1 MPGCA
6 LGVLIWLL
14 MTGYKHAAFVS
25 RVPARVHGN
34 DRHLVSAWR
43 SILLAAPATSRLAA
57 TRMRKSPPALALR
70 PWLRMWLAEVI
81 LEIRI

>member
-14 MTGYKHAAFVS
+14 MTGYEHAAFVS

-43 SILLAAPATSRLAA
+43 SIRLEAPAKTRLAA
-57 TRMRKSPPALALR
+57 ARMLKSPPALALK
-70 PWLRMWLAEVI
+70 PWLEDVAG
-81 LEIRI
+81 